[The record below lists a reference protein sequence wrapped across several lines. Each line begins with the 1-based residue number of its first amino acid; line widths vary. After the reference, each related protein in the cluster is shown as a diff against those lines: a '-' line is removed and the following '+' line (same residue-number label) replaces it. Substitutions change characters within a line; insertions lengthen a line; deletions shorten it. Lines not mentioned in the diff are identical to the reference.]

1 MRVCSN
7 LKEKK
12 LTLTS
17 GAGGL
22 KLIQNW
28 VGHTKQNKTLEMLG
42 GSNAFGI
49 TLSYLKC
56 KSLQRE
62 SVLQALCHF
71 NVLVDIKGG
80 TCHSSARD
88 SSLLSLAET
97 IKHFFFFHSRDKNIY
112 MSKFISKV
120 FLGNHSL

>member
-1 MRVCSN
+1 
-7 LKEKK
+7 
-12 LTLTS
+12 
-17 GAGGL
+17 
-22 KLIQNW
+22 
-28 VGHTKQNKTLEMLG
+28 MLG

-80 TCHSSARD
+80 TCHSSASN

-97 IKHFFFFHSRDKNIY
+97 IKLFFFFFFHSRDKNIY
-112 MSKFISKV
+112 MSKFISKAL
-120 FLGNHSL
+120 LGNRSL